1 MMFPLTITKA
11 EIMDLPLSAYDGKV
25 VIAQSHEQIVSA
37 MREINQCECVGFD
50 TEARPTFK
58 KGQIRNVSLIQ
69 VAIPD
74 KVFLLRI
81 MKTGLTDELVDFF
94 ENDSLLKI
102 GIGLE
107 DDYNLLRRL
116 RGFQPQG
123 FLDLNP
129 RLKEIGAEKIGAR
142 NLAAMI
148 LEIRIS
154 KAAQTS
160 NWENE
165 VLTQKQIRYA
175 ATDAWICFEIYNR
188 LKHWGYLE
196 G

>member
-1 MMFPLTITKA
+1 MMFPISITKD
-11 EIMDLPLSAYDGKV
+11 EIMELPLSSYTGKV
-25 VIAQSHEQIVSA
+25 VIAYTEEQIASA
-37 MREINQCECVGFD
+37 MMEINRSKVVGFD

-58 KGQIRNVSLIQ
+58 KGQTRNVSLIQ
-69 VAIPD
+69 VATD
-74 KVFLLRI
+74 EKVFLLRI
-81 MKTGLTDELVDFF
+81 KQSGLTDDLIAFL
-94 ENDSLLKI
+94 ENEDLIKV

-116 RGFQPQG
+116 RGFQPGG

-129 RLKEIGAEKIGAR
+129 QMKELGAASIGAR

-154 KAAQTS
+154 KSAQTS

-165 VLTQKQIRYA
+165 VLSQKQIRYA
-175 ATDAWICFEIYNR
+175 ATDAWICLEIYNK
-188 LKHWGYLE
+188 LEGWGYL
-196 G
+196 

>member
-1 MMFPLTITKA
+1 MMFPISITKD
-11 EIMDLPLSAYDGKV
+11 EIMGLPLSSYPGKV
-25 VIAQSHEQIVSA
+25 VIANTEEQIASA
-37 MREINQCECVGFD
+37 MAEINRSTVVGFD

-69 VAIPD
+69 VATD
-74 KVFLLRI
+74 QKVFLMRI
-81 MKTGLTDELVDFF
+81 KASGLTDELITFL
-94 ENDSLLKI
+94 ENEDLIKV

-116 RGFQPQG
+116 RGFQPGG

-129 RLKEIGAEKIGAR
+129 QMKELGANSIGAR

-154 KAAQTS
+154 KSAQTS
-160 NWENE
+160 NWEND
-165 VLTQKQIRYA
+165 VLSQKQIRYA
-175 ATDAWICFEIYNR
+175 ATDAWICLEIYNK
-188 LKHWGYLE
+188 LEGWGYL
-196 G
+196 

>member
-1 MMFPLTITKA
+1 MMFPISITKD
-11 EIMDLPLSAYDGKV
+11 EIMELPLSSYPGKV
-25 VIAQSHEQIVSA
+25 VIAHTEDQIASA
-37 MREINQCECVGFD
+37 MAEISRSSVVGFD

-69 VAIPD
+69 IATAE

-81 MKTGLTDELVDFF
+81 KSSGLTDELIDFL
-94 ENDSLLKI
+94 EDEDLIKV

-116 RGFQPQG
+116 RVFQPGG

-129 RLKEIGAEKIGAR
+129 QMKELGANSIGAR

-154 KAAQTS
+154 KSAQTS

-175 ATDAWICFEIYNR
+175 ATDAWICLEIYNK
-188 LKHWGYLE
+188 LVDWGYI
-196 G
+196 

>member
-1 MMFPLTITKA
+1 MMFPISITKD
-11 EIMDLPLSAYDGKV
+11 EIMELPLSSYPGKV
-25 VIAQSHEQIVSA
+25 VIAYTDDQIASA
-37 MREINQCECVGFD
+37 MAEINQCRAVGFD

-69 VAIPD
+69 VD
-74 KVFLLRI
+74 TGKKVFLLRV
-81 MKTGLTDELVDFF
+81 KESGLSDELIDFL
-94 ENDSLLKI
+94 ENEDLIKI

-107 DDYNLLRRL
+107 DDYNLLKRL
-116 RGFQPQG
+116 RDFQPGG

-129 RLKEIGAEKIGAR
+129 FMKELGAESIGAR
-142 NLAAMI
+142 NLSAMI

-154 KAAQTS
+154 KSAQTS

-175 ATDAWICFEIYNR
+175 ATDAWICLEIYNK
-188 LKHWGYLE
+188 LEGWGYV
-196 G
+196 

>member
-1 MMFPLTITKA
+1 MMFPVSITKD
-11 EIMDLPLSAYDGKV
+11 EIMELPLSSYPGKV
-25 VIAQSHEQIVSA
+25 VIAYSEEQIASA
-37 MREINQCECVGFD
+37 MAEINRSRVVGFD

-69 VAIPD
+69 VATD
-74 KVFLLRI
+74 EKVFLLRI
-81 MKTGLTDELVDFF
+81 KESGLTDDLIDFL
-94 ENDSLLKI
+94 ENENLIKV

-116 RGFQPQG
+116 RGFQPGG

-129 RLKEIGAEKIGAR
+129 QMKELGAVSIGAR

-154 KAAQTS
+154 KSAQTS

-165 VLTQKQIRYA
+165 VLSQKQIRYA
-175 ATDAWICFEIYNR
+175 ATDAWICLEIYNK
-188 LKHWGYLE
+188 LEGWGYL
-196 G
+196 

>member
-1 MMFPLTITKA
+1 MMFPLSITKA
-11 EIMDLPLSAYDGKV
+11 EIMELPLSSYTGKV
-25 VIAQSHEQIVSA
+25 VIANNEQQIASA
-37 MREINQCECVGFD
+37 MAEINRAKVVGFD

-69 VAIPD
+69 VATD
-74 KVFLLRI
+74 QKVYLLRI
-81 MKTGLTDELVDFF
+81 KESGLTDELIDFL
-94 ENDSLLKI
+94 EDDQLIKV

-116 RGFQPQG
+116 RPFRPDG

-129 RLKEIGAEKIGAR
+129 QMKELGANSIGAR

-154 KAAQTS
+154 KSAQTS

-165 VLTQKQIRYA
+165 VLSQKQIRYA
-175 ATDAWICFEIYNR
+175 ATDAWICLEIYNK
-188 LKHWGYLE
+188 LEGWGYL
-196 G
+196 

>member
-1 MMFPLTITKA
+1 MMFPVSISKA
-11 EIMDLPLSAYDGKV
+11 EIMELPLRSFSGKV
-25 VIAQSHEQIVSA
+25 VIAHSQEQILSA
-37 MREINQCECVGFD
+37 MQEINRCRVVGFD

-69 VAIPD
+69 VATDD

-81 MKTGLTDELVDFF
+81 KDSGLTDELIDFM
-94 ENDSLLKI
+94 ENENLIKV

-116 RGFQPQG
+116 RTFQPTG
-123 FLDLNP
+123 FMDLNP
-129 RLKEIGAEKIGAR
+129 RMKEIGAESIGAR

-154 KAAQTS
+154 KSAQTS

-175 ATDAWICFEIYNR
+175 ATDAWICLEIHKK
-188 LKHWGYLE
+188 LEEWGYI
-196 G
+196 